1 MSTCLLSVL
10 PDPWQATART
20 VGIACER
27 CFLTAHHRPAADS
40 GRATTGVEHAAPK
53 SASARRRGAGL
64 GVLVLVLAV
73 AAVASLAVGARALS
87 PAQVWH
93 GLFASPESDQRL
105 NEIRLIV
112 QTVRLPRTV
121 LAIVAG
127 VALGVGGALI
137 QGYTRN
143 PIADTGLLGV
153 NAGASFAVVFVISVF
168 GFADPSQYVWFA
180 FVGAAVAGVV
190 VFGLAS
196 LGRGA
201 GNPLTL
207 ALAGQGVTVFLA
219 AMTTAVALS
228 DQASLNAL
236 RFWNAG
242 SVAGVGWD
250 VIWPVASFVALALV
264 LALPTLPSLNL
275 LNLGDDVARGLG
287 VNIARSRV
295 IGIAAVT
302 LLAGAATAACGP
314 IAFLGLMVAH
324 VARYL
329 TGPDYRWLVPY
340 AGLLGAVVLL
350 ACDIVGRVVVRPEE
364 LDAGVLVALLG
375 APFFA
380 ALVWRGKLKSA

>member
-1 MSTCLLSVL
+1 MGT
-10 PDPWQATART
+10 
-20 VGIACER
+20 IAVER
-27 CFLTAHHRPAADS
+27 PVPR
-40 GRATTGVEHAAPK
+40 GVSE
-53 SASARRRGAGL
+53 ARRRRVVGSAT
-64 GVLVLVLAV
+64 LVLVLLV
-73 AAVASLAVGARALS
+73 AMVVSLAVGARALT
-87 PAQVWH
+87 PAEVWR
-93 GLFASPESDQRL
+93 GLSAAPDPDQRL
-105 NEIRLIV
+105 TEIRLIV
-112 QTVRLPRTV
+112 RTVRVPRTV
-121 LAIVAG
+121 LALVAG

-153 NAGASFAVVFVISVF
+153 NSGASFAVVLVIALF
-168 GFADPSQYVWFA
+168 GFADPFQYVWFA
-180 FVGAAVAGVV
+180 FLGAAVAGVV

-196 LGRGA
+196 IGRGA

-228 DQASLNAL
+228 DKASLNAL

-242 SVAGVGWD
+242 SVAGVGFD
-250 VIWPVASFVALALV
+250 VIRPVIAFIAVGLV
-264 LALPTLPSLNL
+264 LALITLPALNL

-287 VNIARSRV
+287 VNIVLSRTV
-295 IGIAAVT
+295 GIAAIT

-324 VARYL
+324 MARYL

-340 AGLLGAVVLL
+340 AGLLGAIVLL
-350 ACDIVGRVVVRPEE
+350 VCDIVGRLLVRPGE
-364 LDAGVLVALLG
+364 LDAGVVVALLG

-380 ALVWRGKLKSA
+380 ALVWRGKFKSA

>member
-1 MSTCLLSVL
+1 MGT
-10 PDPWQATART
+10 
-20 VGIACER
+20 IAVER
-27 CFLTAHHRPAADS
+27 PVPK
-40 GRATTGVEHAAPK
+40 GTTT
-53 SASARRRGAGL
+53 ARRRRVVGT
-64 GVLVLVLAV
+64 VTLVLVLLTAMV
-73 AAVASLAVGARALS
+73 VSLGVGARGLS
-87 PAQVWH
+87 PSEVWN
-93 GLFASPESDQRL
+93 GLSAAPGSDPRL
-105 NEIRLIV
+105 TEIRLIV
-112 QTVRLPRTV
+112 HTVRVPRTV
-121 LAIVAG
+121 LAVVAG

-153 NAGASFAVVFVISVF
+153 NAGASFAVVSVIAVF
-168 GFADPSQYVWFA
+168 GFANPFHYVWFA
-180 FVGAAVAGVV
+180 FLGAAVSGVV

-196 LGRGA
+196 IGRGA

-219 AMTTAVALS
+219 AMTMAVALS
-228 DQASLNAL
+228 DKASLNAL
-236 RFWNAG
+236 RFWNSG
-242 SVAGVGWD
+242 SVAGVGFD
-250 VIWPVASFVALALV
+250 VIWPVTAFIAAGLV
-264 LALPTLPSLNL
+264 LALTTLPAINL

-287 VNIARSRV
+287 VNIALSRS
-295 IGIAAVT
+295 IGIIAIT

-350 ACDIVGRVVVRPEE
+350 VCDIAGRLAVRPGE
-364 LDAGVLVALLG
+364 LDAGVVVALLG

-380 ALVWRGKLKSA
+380 ALVWRGKFKSA

>member
-1 MSTCLLSVL
+1 MFTTEV
-10 PDPWQATART
+10 
-20 VGIACER
+20 ER
-27 CFLTAHHRPAADS
+27 PVP
-40 GRATTGVEHAAPK
+40 GETTDT
-53 SASARRRGAGL
+53 RRRRVVGL
-64 GVLVLVLAV
+64 GVLTAALVIA
-73 AAVASLAVGARALS
+73 AAVSLAVGARALS
-87 PAQVWH
+87 PTEVWH
-93 GLFASPESDQRL
+93 GLFADPEPDQKL
-105 NEIRLIV
+105 TEIRLIV
-112 QTVRLPRTV
+112 QTVRVPRTV

-127 VALGVGGALI
+127 LALGVGGALI

-153 NAGASFAVVFVISVF
+153 NAGASFAVVSAIALF
-168 GFADPSQYVWFA
+168 GFTDPFQYVWFA
-180 FVGAAVAGVV
+180 FVGAGIAGVV

-196 LGRGA
+196 IGRGA

-228 DQASLNAL
+228 DQKSLNAL

-242 SVAGVGWD
+242 SVAGVGFD
-250 VIWPVASFVALALV
+250 VIWPVTGFIAVGLV
-264 LALPTLPSLNL
+264 LALITLPALNL

-287 VNIARSRV
+287 VNIAVSRTISIV
-295 IGIAAVT
+295 AIT
-302 LLAGAATAACGP
+302 LLAGAATAASGP

-340 AGLLGAVVLL
+340 AGLLGAGVLL
-350 ACDIVGRVVVRPEE
+350 VCDIVGRLVVRPGE
-364 LDAGVLVALLG
+364 LESGVVVALLG

-380 ALVWRGKLKSA
+380 LLVWRGKFKSA

>member
-1 MSTCLLSVL
+1 MGT
-10 PDPWQATART
+10 TA
-20 VGIACER
+20 VER
-27 CFLTAHHRPAADS
+27 PTPEAPTHARHR
-40 GRATTGVEHAAPK
+40 RVV
-53 SASARRRGAGL
+53 GL
-64 GVLVLVLAV
+64 GVLVAVLV
-73 AAVASLAVGARALS
+73 AAGVVSLAVGARALS
-87 PAQVWH
+87 PAEVWH
-93 GLFASPESDQRL
+93 GLFAGPDADRRL
-105 NEIRLIV
+105 TEIRLIV
-112 QTVRLPRTV
+112 QTVRVPRTV

-153 NAGASFAVVFVISVF
+153 NSGASFAVVTAIAVF
-168 GFADPSQYVWFA
+168 GFSNPFQYVWFA
-180 FVGAAVAGVV
+180 FLGAAVAGVV

-196 LGRGA
+196 IGRGA

-228 DQASLNAL
+228 DQKSLNAL

-242 SVAGVGWD
+242 SVAGVGFD
-250 VIWPVASFVALALV
+250 VIWPVTAFIVVGLV
-264 LALPTLPSLNL
+264 LALTTLPTVNL
-275 LNLGDDVARGLG
+275 LNLGEDVARALG
-287 VNIARSRV
+287 VNIALSRT
-295 IGIAAVT
+295 IGIAAIT

-350 ACDIVGRVVVRPEE
+350 VCDIVGRLVVRPGE

-380 ALVWRGKLKSA
+380 GLVWLGKFKNA

>member
-1 MSTCLLSVL
+1 MGT
-10 PDPWQATART
+10 TT
-20 VGIACER
+20 VER
-27 CFLTAHHRPAADS
+27 PVAGAPAQ
-40 GRATTGVEHAAPK
+40 V
-53 SASARRRGAGL
+53 RRRGVGL
-64 GVLVLVLAV
+64 GALLVVLVAAGAV
-73 AAVASLAVGARALS
+73 SLAVGARALS
-87 PAQVWH
+87 PAEVWH
-93 GLFASPESDQRL
+93 GLFAGPDSDQRL
-105 NEIRLIV
+105 TEIRLIV
-112 QTVRLPRTV
+112 RTVRVPRTV

-153 NAGASFAVVFVISVF
+153 NSGASFAVVSVIAVF
-168 GFADPSQYVWFA
+168 GFADPFQYVWFG
-180 FVGAAVAGVV
+180 FLGAAVAGVV

-196 LGRGA
+196 IGRGA

-207 ALAGQGVTVFLA
+207 ALAGQGITVFLA
-219 AMTTAVALS
+219 AMTTAVALA
-228 DQASLNAL
+228 DQKSLNAL

-242 SVAGVGWD
+242 SVAGVGFG
-250 VIWPVASFVALALV
+250 VIWPVTVFIAVGLV
-264 LALPTLPSLNL
+264 LALTTLPAINL

-287 VNIARSRV
+287 VNIALSRTV
-295 IGIAAVT
+295 GIVAIT

-350 ACDIVGRVVVRPEE
+350 VCDIVGRLVVRPGE
-364 LDAGVLVALLG
+364 LDAGVVVALLG

-380 ALVWRGKLKSA
+380 VLVWRGKFKDT

>member
-1 MSTCLLSVL
+1 V
-10 PDPWQATART
+10 
-20 VGIACER
+20 
-27 CFLTAHHRPAADS
+27 
-40 GRATTGVEHAAPK
+40 
-53 SASARRRGAGL
+53 GL
-64 GVLVLVLAV
+64 GTLVVTLVAV
-73 AAVASLAVGARALS
+73 AALSLAVGARALS
-87 PAQVWH
+87 PAEVWH
-93 GLFASPESDQRL
+93 GLFAAPEPDQRL
-105 NEIRLIV
+105 TEIRLIV
-112 QTVRLPRTV
+112 QTVRVPRTV

-127 VALGVGGALI
+127 VALGIGGALI

-153 NAGASFAVVFVISVF
+153 NTGASFAVVAAISLF
-168 GFADPSQYVWFA
+168 GFTNPFQYVWFA
-180 FVGAAVAGVV
+180 FLGAAIAGVV

-196 LGRGA
+196 IGRGA

-207 ALAGQGVTVFLA
+207 ALAGQGVAVFLA

-228 DQASLNAL
+228 DKAALNAL

-242 SVAGVGWD
+242 SVAGVGFD
-250 VIWPVASFVALALV
+250 VIWPVTAFIAVGLV
-264 LALPTLPSLNL
+264 LALTTLPAINL
-275 LNLGDDVARGLG
+275 LNLGEDVARGLG
-287 VNIARSRV
+287 VNVALSRTV
-295 IGIAAVT
+295 GIVAIT

-350 ACDIVGRVVVRPEE
+350 VCDIVGRLVVRPSE
-364 LDAGVLVALLG
+364 LDAGVVVALLG

-380 ALVWRGKLKSA
+380 ILVWRGKFRNA

>member
-1 MSTCLLSVL
+1 MFTTEVER
-10 PDPWQATART
+10 PAPGGTDGTRRRRA
-20 VGIACER
+20 VGLGA
-27 CFLTAHHRPAADS
+27 LTAA
-40 GRATTGVEHAAPK
+40 
-53 SASARRRGAGL
+53 
-64 GVLVLVLAV
+64 LVIA
-73 AAVASLAVGARALS
+73 AAVSLAVGARALS
-87 PAQVWH
+87 PAEVWH
-93 GLFASPESDQRL
+93 GLFADPEPDQRL
-105 NEIRLIV
+105 TEIRLIV
-112 QTVRLPRTV
+112 QTVRAPRTV

-127 VALGVGGALI
+127 LALGVGGALI

-153 NAGASFAVVFVISVF
+153 NAGASFAVVSVIALF
-168 GFADPSQYVWFA
+168 GFTNPFQYVWFA
-180 FVGAAVAGVV
+180 FVGAGIAGVV

-196 LGRGA
+196 IGRGA

-228 DQASLNAL
+228 DQKSLNAL

-242 SVAGVGWD
+242 SVAGVGFD
-250 VIWPVASFVALALV
+250 VIWPVTGFIAVGLILALV
-264 LALPTLPSLNL
+264 TLPALNL

-287 VNIARSRV
+287 VNIAVSRS
-295 IGIAAVT
+295 IGIVAIT

-340 AGLLGAVVLL
+340 AGLLGSGVLL
-350 ACDIVGRVVVRPEE
+350 VCDIVGRLVVRPGE
-364 LDAGVLVALLG
+364 LESGVVVALLG

-380 ALVWRGKLKSA
+380 LLVWRGKFKSA

>member
-1 MSTCLLSVL
+1 MGT
-10 PDPWQATART
+10 
-20 VGIACER
+20 IAVER
-27 CFLTAHHRPAADS
+27 RPVPK
-40 GRATTGVEHAAPK
+40 GTTGL
-53 SASARRRGAGL
+53 RRRRVVGS
-64 GVLVLVLAV
+64 VTLVLVLLAV
-73 AAVASLAVGARALS
+73 MVVSLGVGARGLS
-87 PAQVWH
+87 PSEVWN
-93 GLFASPESDQRL
+93 GLSAAPGTDPRL
-105 NEIRLIV
+105 TEIRLIV
-112 QTVRLPRTV
+112 HTVRVPRTV
-121 LAIVAG
+121 LAVVAG

-153 NAGASFAVVFVISVF
+153 NAGASFAVVSVIAVF
-168 GFADPSQYVWFA
+168 GFANPFHYVWFA
-180 FVGAAVAGVV
+180 FLGAGVAGVV

-196 LGRGA
+196 IGRGA

-228 DQASLNAL
+228 DKASLNAL
-236 RFWNAG
+236 RFWNSG
-242 SVAGVGWD
+242 SVAGVGFE
-250 VIWPVASFVALALV
+250 IIRPVTAFIAVGLLLALT
-264 LALPTLPSLNL
+264 TLPAINL

-287 VNIARSRV
+287 VNIALSRTV
-295 IGIAAVT
+295 GIVAIT

-340 AGLLGAVVLL
+340 AGLLGAIVLL
-350 ACDIVGRVVVRPEE
+350 VCDIAGRLVVRPGE
-364 LDAGVLVALLG
+364 LDAGVVVALLG

-380 ALVWRGKLKSA
+380 ALVWRGKFRSA

>member
-1 MSTCLLSVL
+1 MGT
-10 PDPWQATART
+10 TAL
-20 VGIACER
+20 ER
-27 CFLTAHHRPAADS
+27 PTSR
-40 GRATTGVEHAAPK
+40 GTTQ
-53 SASARRRGAGL
+53 ARRRRVVGLSTLVVLLVIAGA
-64 GVLVLVLAV
+64 V
-73 AAVASLAVGARALS
+73 SLAVGARALS
-87 PAQVWH
+87 PADVWH
-93 GLFASPESDQRL
+93 GLFAAPDSDQRL
-105 NEIRLIV
+105 TEIRLIV
-112 QTVRLPRTV
+112 QTVRVPRTV

-127 VALGVGGALI
+127 IALGVGGALI

-153 NAGASFAVVFVISVF
+153 NTGASFAVVAAIALF
-168 GFADPSQYVWFA
+168 GFDDPFQYVWFA
-180 FVGAAVAGVV
+180 FLGAAAAGVV

-196 LGRGA
+196 IGRGA

-207 ALAGQGVTVFLA
+207 ALAGQGVAVFLA
-219 AMTTAVALS
+219 AMTTAVALG
-228 DQASLNAL
+228 DKESLNAL

-242 SVAGVGWD
+242 SVAGVGFD
-250 VIWPVASFVALALV
+250 VIWPVTGFIVVGLV
-264 LALPTLPSLNL
+264 LAVTTLPAINL

-287 VNIARSRV
+287 VNIALSRTV
-295 IGIAAVT
+295 GIAAIT

-340 AGLLGAVVLL
+340 AGLLGAVILL
-350 ACDIVGRVVVRPEE
+350 ACDIVGRLVVRPGE

-380 ALVWRGKLKSA
+380 VLVWRGKFKGA

>member
-1 MSTCLLSVL
+1 MRT
-10 PDPWQATART
+10 TA
-20 VGIACER
+20 VE
-27 CFLTAHHRPAADS
+27 RPAP
-40 GRATTGVEHAAPK
+40 GGATG
-53 SASARRRGAGL
+53 ARRRRAMGL
-64 GVLVLVLAV
+64 AALVAVLVI
-73 AAVASLAVGARALS
+73 AAALSLAIGARALS
-87 PAQVWH
+87 PAEVWH
-93 GLFASPESDQRL
+93 GLFAAPESDRRL
-105 NEIRLIV
+105 TEIRLIV
-112 QTVRLPRTV
+112 QTVRVPRTV

-127 VALGVGGALI
+127 IALGVAGSLI

-153 NAGASFAVVFVISVF
+153 NSGASFAVVSVIAVF
-168 GFADPSQYVWFA
+168 GFANPFQYVWFA
-180 FVGAAVAGVV
+180 FVGAGVAGIV

-196 LGRGA
+196 IGRGA

-207 ALAGQGVTVFLA
+207 ALAGQGITVFLA

-228 DQASLNAL
+228 DQKSLNAL

-242 SVAGVGWD
+242 SVAGVGFD
-250 VIWPVASFVALALV
+250 VIGPVTVFVAAGLLLALI
-264 LALPTLPSLNL
+264 TLPALNL

-287 VNIARSRV
+287 VNIALSRT
-295 IGIAAVT
+295 IGITALT

-350 ACDIVGRVVVRPEE
+350 VCDIVGRLVVRPGE
-364 LDAGVLVALLG
+364 LDAGVVVALLG

-380 ALVWRGKLKSA
+380 ILVWRGKFRNA

>member
-1 MSTCLLSVL
+1 MRT
-10 PDPWQATART
+10 TAL
-20 VGIACER
+20 E
-27 CFLTAHHRPAADS
+27 RPAP
-40 GRATTGVEHAAPK
+40 GGTTG
-53 SASARRRGAGL
+53 ARRRRAVGL
-64 GVLVLVLAV
+64 AALAAVLVIA
-73 AAVASLAVGARALS
+73 AAVSLAVGARALS
-87 PAQVWH
+87 PTEVWH
-93 GLFASPESDQRL
+93 GLFAAPESDRRL
-105 NEIRLIV
+105 TEIRLIV
-112 QTVRLPRTV
+112 QTVRVPRTV

-127 VALGVGGALI
+127 IALGVAGSLI

-153 NAGASFAVVFVISVF
+153 NSGASFAVVSVIAVF
-168 GFADPSQYVWFA
+168 GFANPFQYVWFA
-180 FVGAAVAGVV
+180 FVGAGVAGIV

-196 LGRGA
+196 IGRGA

-207 ALAGQGVTVFLA
+207 ALAGQGITVFLA

-228 DQASLNAL
+228 DQKSLNAL

-242 SVAGVGWD
+242 SVAGVGFD
-250 VIWPVASFVALALV
+250 VIGPVTVFVAAGLLLALI
-264 LALPTLPSLNL
+264 TLPALNL

-287 VNIARSRV
+287 VNIALSRT
-295 IGIAAVT
+295 IGISAIT

-350 ACDIVGRVVVRPEE
+350 VCDIVGRLVVRPGE
-364 LDAGVLVALLG
+364 LDAGVVVALLG

-380 ALVWRGKLKSA
+380 ILVWRGKFRNA

>member
-1 MSTCLLSVL
+1 MGT
-10 PDPWQATART
+10 
-20 VGIACER
+20 IAVER
-27 CFLTAHHRPAADS
+27 PVP
-40 GRATTGVEHAAPK
+40 GGVTE
-53 SASARRRGAGL
+53 ARRRRVVGSLA
-64 GVLVLVLAV
+64 LVLVLL
-73 AAVASLAVGARALS
+73 AAVVVSLAVGARALT
-87 PAQVWH
+87 PAEVWR
-93 GLFASPESDQRL
+93 GLSAAPDPDQRL
-105 NEIRLIV
+105 TEIRLIV
-112 QTVRLPRTV
+112 RTVRVPRTV
-121 LAIVAG
+121 LAVAAG

-153 NAGASFAVVFVISVF
+153 NSGASFAVVLVIALF
-168 GFADPSQYVWFA
+168 GFANPFQYVWFA
-180 FVGAAVAGVV
+180 FLGAAVAGVV

-196 LGRGA
+196 IGRGA

-228 DQASLNAL
+228 DKASLNAL

-242 SVAGVGWD
+242 SVAGVGFD
-250 VIWPVASFVALALV
+250 VIWPVIAFIAVGLLLALI
-264 LALPTLPSLNL
+264 TLPALNL

-287 VNIARSRV
+287 VNIVLSRT
-295 IGIAAVT
+295 IGIAAIT

-324 VARYL
+324 MARYL

-350 ACDIVGRVVVRPEE
+350 VCDIAGRLLVRPGE
-364 LDAGVLVALLG
+364 LDAGVVVALLG

-380 ALVWRGKLKSA
+380 ALVWRGKFKSA

>member
-1 MSTCLLSVL
+1 MGT
-10 PDPWQATART
+10 TAL
-20 VGIACER
+20 ER
-27 CFLTAHHRPAADS
+27 PTSRGTAQ
-40 GRATTGVEHAAPK
+40 
-53 SASARRRGAGL
+53 ARRRRVVGLSTLVVLLVIAGA
-64 GVLVLVLAV
+64 V
-73 AAVASLAVGARALS
+73 SLAVGARALS
-87 PAQVWH
+87 PADVWH
-93 GLFASPESDQRL
+93 GLFAVPDSDQRL
-105 NEIRLIV
+105 TEIRLIV
-112 QTVRLPRTV
+112 QTVRVPRTV

-127 VALGVGGALI
+127 IALGVGGALI

-153 NAGASFAVVFVISVF
+153 NTGASFAVVAAIALF
-168 GFADPSQYVWFA
+168 GFDDPFQYVWFA
-180 FVGAAVAGVV
+180 FLGAAAAGVV

-196 LGRGA
+196 IGRGA

-207 ALAGQGVTVFLA
+207 ALAGQGVAVFLA
-219 AMTTAVALS
+219 AMTTAVALG
-228 DQASLNAL
+228 DKESLNAL

-242 SVAGVGWD
+242 SVAGVGFD
-250 VIWPVASFVALALV
+250 VIWPVTGFIVVGLV
-264 LALPTLPSLNL
+264 LAVTTLPAINL

-287 VNIARSRV
+287 VNIALSRTV
-295 IGIAAVT
+295 GIAAIT

-340 AGLLGAVVLL
+340 AGLLGAVILL
-350 ACDIVGRVVVRPEE
+350 ACDIVGRLVVRPSE

-380 ALVWRGKLKSA
+380 VLVWRGKFKSA

>member
-1 MSTCLLSVL
+1 MGT
-10 PDPWQATART
+10 
-20 VGIACER
+20 IAVE
-27 CFLTAHHRPAADS
+27 RPAS
-40 GRATTGVEHAAPK
+40 EVTTR
-53 SASARRRGAGL
+53 ARRRRVAGL
-64 GVLVLVLAV
+64 GALALVLVTVGAV
-73 AAVASLAVGARALS
+73 SLAVGARALS
-87 PAQVWH
+87 PGEVWH
-93 GLFASPESDQRL
+93 ALFAPPESDQRL
-105 NEIRLIV
+105 TEIRLIV
-112 QTVRLPRTV
+112 ETVRVPRTV

-153 NAGASFAVVFVISVF
+153 NSGASFAVVTVIAVF
-168 GFADPSQYVWFA
+168 GFSDPFQYIWFA
-180 FVGAAVAGVV
+180 FLGAAVAGVV

-196 LGRGA
+196 IGRGA

-219 AMTTAVALS
+219 AMTTAIALS
-228 DQASLNAL
+228 DQKSLNAL

-242 SVAGVGWD
+242 SVAGVGFG
-250 VIWPVASFVALALV
+250 VIWPVTGFIAAGLV
-264 LALPTLPSLNL
+264 LALITLPALNL
-275 LNLGDDVARGLG
+275 LNLGEDVARGLG
-287 VNIARSRV
+287 VNIALSRTV
-295 IGIAAVT
+295 GITAIT

-350 ACDIVGRVVVRPEE
+350 VCDIVGRLVVRPSE
-364 LDAGVLVALLG
+364 LDAGVVVALLG

-380 ALVWRGKLKSA
+380 ALVWRGKFRSA

>member
-1 MSTCLLSVL
+1 MTT
-10 PDPWQATART
+10 TAAR
-20 VGIACER
+20 
-27 CFLTAHHRPAADS
+27 RPAPP
-40 GRATTGVEHAAPK
+40 GETTQ
-53 SASARRRGAGL
+53 ARRKRVAGL
-64 GVLVLVLAV
+64 GVLGVLVVV
-73 AAVASLAVGARALS
+73 AAAASLAVGARALS
-87 PAQVWH
+87 PADVWH
-93 GLFASPESDQRL
+93 GLLAEPGSDQRL
-105 NEIRLIV
+105 TEIRLIV
-112 QTVRLPRTV
+112 QTVRVPRTV
-121 LAIVAG
+121 LAVVAG
-127 VALGVGGALI
+127 IALGVGGALI

-153 NAGASFAVVFVISVF
+153 NAGASFAVVSGIALF
-168 GFADPSQYVWFA
+168 GFTSPLQYVWFG
-180 FVGAAVAGVV
+180 FLGAAVAGVV

-196 LGRGA
+196 IGRGA

-228 DQASLNAL
+228 DKESLNAL

-242 SVAGVGWD
+242 SVAGVRFD
-250 VIWPVASFVALALV
+250 VIWPVAAFIGVGLLLALS
-264 LALPTLPSLNL
+264 TLPAINL

-287 VNIARSRV
+287 LNITRSRTV
-295 IGIAAVT
+295 GIVAVT

-350 ACDIVGRVVVRPEE
+350 VCDIVGRLVVRPGE
-364 LDAGVLVALLG
+364 LDAGIVVSLLG

-380 ALVWRGKLKSA
+380 VLVWRGKFKSA

>member
-1 MSTCLLSVL
+1 MGTTSV
-10 PDPWQATART
+10 
-20 VGIACER
+20 ER
-27 CFLTAHHRPAADS
+27 PTS
-40 GRATTGVEHAAPK
+40 GGTTQ
-53 SASARRRGAGL
+53 ARRRRVVGL
-64 GVLVLVLAV
+64 GTLVVILVIAGAV
-73 AAVASLAVGARALS
+73 SLAVGARALS
-87 PAQVWH
+87 PAEVWH
-93 GLFASPESDQRL
+93 GLFAAPDSDQRL
-105 NEIRLIV
+105 TEIRLIV
-112 QTVRLPRTV
+112 QTVRVPRTV

-127 VALGVGGALI
+127 IALGVGGALI

-153 NAGASFAVVFVISVF
+153 NTGASFAVVSVIALF
-168 GFADPSQYVWFA
+168 GFTDPFQYVWFA
-180 FVGAAVAGVV
+180 FLGAAAAGIV

-196 LGRGA
+196 VGRGA

-207 ALAGQGVTVFLA
+207 ALAGQGVAVFLA

-228 DQASLNAL
+228 DKESLNAL

-242 SVAGVGWD
+242 SVAGVGFD
-250 VIWPVASFVALALV
+250 VIWPVTGFIVVGLV
-264 LALPTLPSLNL
+264 LALTTLPAINL

-287 VNIARSRV
+287 VNIALSRT
-295 IGIAAVT
+295 IGITAIT

-340 AGLLGAVVLL
+340 AGLLGAVILL
-350 ACDIVGRVVVRPEE
+350 VCDIVGRLVVRPSE

-380 ALVWRGKLKSA
+380 VLVWRGKFKNA

>member
-1 MSTCLLSVL
+1 MGTAVVERPPLSRVV
-10 PDPWQATART
+10 A
-20 VGIACER
+20 
-27 CFLTAHHRPAADS
+27 
-40 GRATTGVEHAAPK
+40 
-53 SASARRRGAGL
+53 ARRRRVTGL
-64 GVLVLVLAV
+64 AAILAVLVA
-73 AAVASLAVGARALS
+73 AAVLSLAVGARALS
-87 PAQVWH
+87 PGEVWH
-93 GLFASPESDQRL
+93 GLFAGPEPGQKATD
-105 NEIRLIV
+105 IRLIV
-112 QTVRLPRTV
+112 QTVRVPRTV

-127 VALGVGGALI
+127 IALGVGGALI

-153 NAGASFAVVFVISVF
+153 NSGASFAVVTAISLF
-168 GFADPSQYVWFA
+168 GLAGPYQYVWFA
-180 FVGAAVAGVV
+180 FLGAAIAGVV
-190 VFGLAS
+190 VFGLS
-196 LGRGA
+196 SIGRGA

-219 AMTTAVALS
+219 AMTTAVALT
-228 DQASLNAL
+228 DKAALNVL

-242 SVAGVGWD
+242 SLAGVGFD
-250 VIWPVASFVALALV
+250 VIWPVTFFVGAGLLAALA
-264 LALPTLPSLNL
+264 TLPSLNI

-287 VNIARSRV
+287 VNVALARTV
-295 IGIAAVT
+295 GIVAIT

-329 TGPDYRWLVPY
+329 AGPDYRWLVPY

-350 ACDIVGRVVVRPEE
+350 VCDIVARVVVRPGE

-380 ALVWRGKLKSA
+380 VMVWRGKFRTA